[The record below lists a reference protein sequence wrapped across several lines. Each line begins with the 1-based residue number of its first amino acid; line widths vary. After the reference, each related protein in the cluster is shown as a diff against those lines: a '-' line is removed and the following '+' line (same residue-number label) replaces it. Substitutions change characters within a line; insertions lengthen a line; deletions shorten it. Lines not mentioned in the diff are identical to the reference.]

1 MQLIGCSICSGR
13 HTSTSHT
20 HTICRNCVSLDV
32 QNANARW
39 SWQWSH
45 VTCFSCLGHSHFWAQ
60 SCESCVIA
68 SKSQRVVW
76 KLCDGCQKAS
86 LASLASGR
94 NNLLFVLRS
103 FRPGTSSWPIKAELF
118 LLESVSFRGALHVTI
133 KSCWNLWTLVNIEQ
147 CGPLERYVAHSA
159 EISFRQRF
167 KVGSRSSNLC
177 SLNFHRFF
185 TSCWLLHFTL

>member
-1 MQLIGCSICSGR
+1 MQLICCSICSGR

-45 VTCFSCLGHSHFWAQ
+45 VNCFSCLGHSHFWAQ

-177 SLNFHRFF
+177 SLNFHSFF